1 MRTVIVGGGACGASC
16 AARLRRLDE
25 SAEIIILEATDEISI
40 ANCGLP
46 YYCSGVISDRDQMIV
61 APPSQFKN
69 LFNIEVRLN
78 SKVTSINRTEKSVTI
93 NNDYRLKYDN
103 LVLALGASPFIPPI
117 DGINNKKN
125 FTVRTLRD
133 TDRIKDYISKTPV
146 KNAVIAGGGFI
157 GIEMAEAFI
166 KLGINTT
173 IVESG
178 SQILAPFDSDMIAL
192 AHNELRKNGCK
203 LIFSDGVKS
212 FSDNEVE
219 LISGQ
224 KLPYDIGVI
233 SIGVRPDTEVALN
246 AGLAAGIGNTIKTNE
261 YMQTSDSSIWAG
273 GDSVEV
279 LNYVTGQ
286 PAVIPLAGPAN
297 RQGRIIA
304 DNIAAQTNPDL
315 KPQKYKNSLGTS
327 VIKVFDMTF
336 ASTGCNEKQLKS
348 AGIKYLKNIVKA
360 NDHAGYY
367 PGATHVVLK
376 LLFTSTGKI
385 LGAQAAGL
393 NGAEKRIDVIST
405 VMRLGGTVQDLIDSE
420 LCYAPPY
427 SSAKDVVNLAGM
439 SSKNILDGLFKPAFF
454 EDITEDVFLV
464 DVRSPELY
472 QKGWIKDAV
481 SIPSTDIRERYNE
494 IPKDRKIILY
504 CRRGY
509 NSYVA
514 ARILTGYG
522 YTNVYSLCGG
532 KSLYDEL
539 LQDTLEE
546 QPVLV

>member
-25 SAEIIILEATDEISI
+25 KAEIIILEATDEISI

-46 YYCSGVISDRDQMIV
+46 YYCSGVISDRAQMIV

-78 SKVTSINRTEKSVTI
+78 SKVTSINRSDKSVTV
-93 NNDYRLKYDN
+93 NNDYTLKYDN
-103 LVLALGASPFIPPI
+103 LVLALGAAPFIPPI

-133 TDRIKDYISKTPV
+133 ADRIKDYISKNSV

-173 IVESG
+173 IVEAG
-178 SQILAPFDSDMIAL
+178 SQILAPFDRDMIAL
-192 AHNELRKNGCK
+192 AHNVLRKNGCK
-203 LIFSDGVKS
+203 LIFFDGVKS
-212 FSDNEVE
+212 FSDKEVE

-233 SIGVRPDTEVALN
+233 SIGVRPDTEVVLK
-246 AGLAAGIGNTIKTNE
+246 AGLAVGIGNTINTNE

-286 PAVIPLAGPAN
+286 PAVIPLAGSAN

-304 DNIAAQTNPDL
+304 DNIAAQTNQDL
-315 KPQKYKNSLGTS
+315 RPQKYKNSLGPS
-327 VIKVFDMTF
+327 VIKIFDMTF

-367 PGATHVVLK
+367 PGATHIVLK

-393 NGAEKRIDVIST
+393 NGVEKRIDVIST
-405 VMRLGGTVQDLIDSE
+405 VIRLGGTVQDLIDSE

-427 SSAKDVVNLAGM
+427 SSAKDIVNLAGM
-439 SSKNILDGLFKPAFF
+439 SSKNILDGRFKPAFF
-454 EDITEDVFLV
+454 EDITDDVFLV
-464 DVRSPELY
+464 DVRAPELY
-472 QKGWIKDAV
+472 KEGRIKDAV
-481 SIPSTDIRERYNE
+481 SIPSTEIRARYNE
-494 IPKDRKIILY
+494 IPKDKKIILY

-514 ARILTGYG
+514 ARILTEYG
-522 YTNVYSLCGG
+522 YANVYSLCGG

-539 LQDTLEE
+539 LKDTLKE

>member
-117 DGINNKKN
+117 DGISNKKN

-224 KLPYDIGVI
+224 KLSYDIGVV

-327 VIKVFDMTF
+327 VIKIFDMTF

-539 LQDTLEE
+539 LPDTLEE

>member
-25 SAEIIILEATDEISI
+25 KAEIIILEATDEISI

-46 YYCSGVISDRDQMIV
+46 YYCSGVISDRAQMIV

-78 SKVTSINRTEKSVTI
+78 SKVTSINRSDKSVTV
-93 NNDYRLKYDN
+93 NNDYTLKYDN
-103 LVLALGASPFIPPI
+103 LVLALGAAPFIPPI

-133 TDRIKDYISKTPV
+133 ADRIKDYISKNSV

-173 IVESG
+173 IVEAG
-178 SQILAPFDSDMIAL
+178 SQILAPFDRDMIAL
-192 AHNELRKNGCK
+192 AHNVLRKNGCK
-203 LIFSDGVKS
+203 LIFFDGVKS
-212 FSDNEVE
+212 FSDKEVE

-233 SIGVRPDTEVALN
+233 SIGVRPDTEVVLK
-246 AGLAAGIGNTIKTNE
+246 AGLAAGIGNTINTNE

-286 PAVIPLAGPAN
+286 PAVIPLAGSAN

-304 DNIAAQTNPDL
+304 DNIAAQTNQDL
-315 KPQKYKNSLGTS
+315 RPQKYKNSLGPS
-327 VIKVFDMTF
+327 VIKIFDMTF

-367 PGATHVVLK
+367 PGATHIVLK

-393 NGAEKRIDVIST
+393 NGVEKRIDVIST
-405 VMRLGGTVQDLIDSE
+405 VIRLGGTVQDLIDSE

-427 SSAKDVVNLAGM
+427 SSAKDIVNLAGM

-454 EDITEDVFLV
+454 EDITDDVFLV
-464 DVRSPELY
+464 DVRAPELY
-472 QKGWIKDAV
+472 KEGRIKDAV
-481 SIPSTDIRERYNE
+481 SIPSTEIRARYNE
-494 IPKDRKIILY
+494 IPKDKKIILY

-514 ARILTGYG
+514 ARILTEYG
-522 YTNVYSLCGG
+522 YANVYSLCGG
-532 KSLYDEL
+532 KSLYDDL
-539 LQDTLEE
+539 LNDTLAA
-546 QPVLV
+546 QAILV

>member
-117 DGINNKKN
+117 DGISNKKN

-166 KLGINTT
+166 KFGINTT
-173 IVESG
+173 IVEAG

-315 KPQKYKNSLGTS
+315 KSQKYKNSLGTS
-327 VIKVFDMTF
+327 VIKIFDMTF

-427 SSAKDVVNLAGM
+427 SSAKDVVNIAGM

-472 QKGWIKDAV
+472 QKGRIKDAV

-539 LQDTLEE
+539 LPDSIAE
-546 QPVLV
+546 QQALV

>member
-25 SAEIIILEATDEISI
+25 NAEIIILEATDEILI

-46 YYCSGVISDRDQMIV
+46 YYCSGEISDRKQMIV

-78 SKVTSINRTEKSVTI
+78 SKVTSINRSEKSVTV
-93 NNDYRLKYDN
+93 NNDYTLKYDN
-103 LVLALGASPFIPPI
+103 LVLALGASPFIPSV

-133 TDRIKDYISKTPV
+133 ADRIKDYISKNPV

-173 IVESG
+173 IVEAG
-178 SQILAPFDSDMIAL
+178 SQILAPFDRDMVAL

-224 KLPYDIGVI
+224 KLTYDIGVI

-261 YMQTSDSSIWAG
+261 YMQTSDSFIWAG

-279 LNYVTGQ
+279 LNYVTAQ
-286 PAVIPLAGPAN
+286 PTVIPLAGPAN

-327 VIKVFDMTF
+327 VIKIFDMTF

-454 EDITEDVFLV
+454 EDITDDVFIV

-472 QKGWIKDAV
+472 KEGWIKDAV
-481 SIPSTDIRERYNE
+481 SIPSTEIRTRYNE
-494 IPKDRKIILY
+494 IPKDKKVILY

-539 LQDTLEE
+539 LLDTSEE
-546 QPVLV
+546 HPALV

>member
-25 SAEIIILEATDEISI
+25 NAEIIILEATDEISI

-46 YYCSGVISDRDQMIV
+46 YYCSGEISDRKQMIV

-78 SKVTSINRTEKSVTI
+78 SKVTSINRSEKSVTV
-93 NNDYRLKYDN
+93 NNDYTLKYDN
-103 LVLALGASPFIPPI
+103 LVLALGASPFIPSV

-133 TDRIKDYISKTPV
+133 ADRIKDYISKNPV

-173 IVESG
+173 IVEAG
-178 SQILAPFDSDMIAL
+178 SQILAPFDRDMVAL

-224 KLPYDIGVI
+224 KLTYDIGVI

-261 YMQTSDSSIWAG
+261 YMQTSDSFIWAG

-279 LNYVTGQ
+279 LNYVTAQ
-286 PAVIPLAGPAN
+286 PTVIPLAGPAN

-315 KPQKYKNSLGTS
+315 KMQKYKNSLGTS

-393 NGAEKRIDVIST
+393 DGVEKRIDVIST
-405 VMRLGGTVQDLIDSE
+405 VIRLGGTVQDLIDSE